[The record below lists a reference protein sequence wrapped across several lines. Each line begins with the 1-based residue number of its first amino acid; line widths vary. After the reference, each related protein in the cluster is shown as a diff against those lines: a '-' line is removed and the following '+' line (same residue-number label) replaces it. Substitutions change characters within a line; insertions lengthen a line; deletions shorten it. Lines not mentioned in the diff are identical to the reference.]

1 MARKFVAADTQR
13 IDSASGGVYTAPL
26 TMSCW
31 FKTPNINV
39 FTRLLITE
47 NHTTGSDFFLL
58 QVFNDNK
65 IEFTAWRDA
74 TQGPAKTTTTISAN
88 TWYHVCGVA
97 TSATRRDVFLNG
109 SGQGTSTTNV
119 TPQGLEESFIGAM
132 WYDYVGANT
141 YIYSNVTIAEVGI
154 WNTAIT
160 ASNVLQLAAGYS
172 PLLIRPESLVNY
184 WPLIGRTSPEIELSQ
199 GHSGV
204 LVNGPTVDAHPR
216 IIYPSSPQVGLH
228 FTAASAASPYM
239 TTSPGLW
246 GPL

>member
-1 MARKFVAADTQR
+1 MARKFVAADAQR

-47 NHTTGSDFFLL
+47 NHTTGADFFLL

-65 IEFTAWRDA
+65 IEFTAWTTTA
-74 TQGPAKTTTTISAN
+74 QGSTKTTTTISAN

-109 SGQGTSTTNV
+109 SGQGTSTNNV
-119 TPQGLEESFIGAM
+119 TPLGLEESFIGAI
-132 WYDYVGANT
+132 WYLAST

-160 ASNVLQLAAGYS
+160 ANNVLQLAAGYS

-216 IIYPSSPQVGLH
+216 IKRPTSPQVGLH
-228 FTAASAASPYM
+228 LRQPAPPRRT
-239 TTSPGLW
+239 
-246 GPL
+246 